1 MAEMSVFIDTC
12 IFYALL
18 DKGDVNHLDSIA
30 IMIHTLNGKFGKAY
44 TSDYVILETTLL
56 SRSRLGVEA
65 VKAIMNFLN
74 RSGIVVLI
82 VDESIFKEALK
93 LLSKKP
99 KRLSLCDAAS
109 IILMEKLDIKVLAS
123 FDLKSF
129 RGLVPNIIGK
139 GYYASLSDAEKKHIK
154 SLINS
159 I

>member
-1 MAEMSVFIDTC
+1 MSVFIDTC

-18 DKGDVNHLDSIA
+18 DRGDVNHLDSIA

-56 SRSRLGVEA
+56 SRSRLGVEV